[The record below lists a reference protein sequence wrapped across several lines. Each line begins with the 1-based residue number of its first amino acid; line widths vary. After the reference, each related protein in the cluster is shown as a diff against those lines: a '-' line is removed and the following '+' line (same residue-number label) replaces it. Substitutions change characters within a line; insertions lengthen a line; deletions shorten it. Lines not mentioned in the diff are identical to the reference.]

1 MAGDARSDARSGG
14 ARPEDARAETAP
26 RGPRLLSAEELVW
39 SSELSLARALLES
52 YEPWSAEQAAVRVRM
67 LRFVDEH
74 PFDAHLRSQP
84 TGHLTASALVL
95 DARRERA
102 LLTFHRKLGRWL
114 QLGGHCDGD
123 ANLPGVA
130 LRECLEESGI
140 ADLVIDPAPIDL
152 DVHAIPARADEPE
165 HLHLDTRFVV
175 YAPQGAIERA
185 SEESLRLGWFAPHE
199 LESLDTDDSVRRLFV
214 RAFATR

>member
-1 MAGDARSDARSGG
+1 M
-14 ARPEDARAETAP
+14 
-26 RGPRLLSAEELVW
+26 RGPRLYTAEELVYAP
-39 SSELSLARALLES
+39 ELSLARAILEQ
-52 YEPWSAEQAAVRVRM
+52 YEPDGDAAYVAEQRATRARM

-74 PFDAHLRSQP
+74 PFDAHLRSQ
-84 TGHLTASALVL
+84 TEGHLTASALVL
-95 DARRERA
+95 DARHERA

-140 ADLVIDPAPIDL
+140 AGLVVDPTPIDL
-152 DVHAIPARADEPE
+152 DVHAIPARQDEPE

-175 YAPQGAIERA
+175 YAPPGAIEHA
-185 SEESLRLGWFAPHE
+185 NEESLALRWFAPSE
-199 LESLDTDDSVRRLFV
+199 LDSIDTDDSVRRLFV
-214 RAFATR
+214 RTFATR